1 MIVTTGIGR
10 RVMDL
15 GGKLPW
21 TCNQLDIAD
30 EAETDSQDGDVPLVR
45 RKVTFKGK
53 ARRGII

>member
-1 MIVTTGIGR
+1 
-10 RVMDL
+10 MDL